1 MKDRTLRTE
10 QDKQQAAKDLQAIP
24 ADRLPL
30 YLTLSQGKGQRSSA
44 ANARYWAN
52 IEFFMQEINNEINV
66 IADNLGYT
74 NMEARRVIA
83 EKMDNVEHALIL
95 YARSKEVVHEVLK
108 QICNIPTS
116 TRLGTK
122 EFNKFSDQLD
132 LAMSQILGE
141 VRAIR

>member
-24 ADRLPL
+24 VQYLPL
-30 YLTLSQGKGQRSSA
+30 YLTISEGNGQRKPA
-44 ANARYWAN
+44 ANARYWAM
-52 IEFFMQEINNEINV
+52 IEGWMEEIRNEIKA
-66 IADNLGYT
+66 IAEETGYT
-74 NMEARRVIA
+74 YLEARRVIA
-83 EKMDNVEHALIL
+83 NELPPEHEEML
-95 YARSKEVVHEVLK
+95 YARNKNAVHEALK
-108 QICNIPTS
+108 EICGIPTT

-122 EFNKFSDQLD
+122 EFNNYSDQLD

>member
-10 QDKQQAAKDLQAIP
+10 QDKQQAARDLQAIP
-24 ADRLPL
+24 VQHLPL
-30 YLTLSQGKGQRSSA
+30 YITISPGKGQRSLG

-52 IEFFMQEINNEINV
+52 IEFWIEEIRNEIKV
-66 IADNLGYT
+66 IADETGYT
-74 NMEARRVIA
+74 YLEARRVIA
-83 EKMDNVEHALIL
+83 NELPPEHEEIL
-95 YARSKEVVHEVLK
+95 YARTKEAVHEGLK
-108 QICNIPTS
+108 EICGIPTT

-122 EFNKFSDQLD
+122 DFNNYSDQLD